1 MRVEEPGPEAG
12 RDEATT
18 AGFGTARRPG
28 RPRDPQ
34 ADEAIT
40 SAIVDVL
47 AEQGFSGFT
56 VAEVAARAGV
66 GKATI
71 YRRWS
76 TKEELVLAAA
86 ERVMVHVEP
95 PDTGSLRGDLLAMRD
110 SRARATTSDTDDA
123 LAGVWS
129 VVQDEP
135 EVAAIFHEQF
145 VRSKVALMRGLLE
158 RARERGEIPADRDL
172 DVVALVGPALLQ
184 YHKLANGG
192 RLEEGFVERMV
203 DEVIVPLA
211 TWGPGAPH
219 A

>member
-1 MRVEEPGPEAG
+1 MRVEEPGTEAG

-56 VAEVAARAGV
+56 VEEVAARAGV

-95 PDTGSLRGDLLAMRD
+95 PDTGSLRDDLVGWYWEKFRTKSASTSDRLMGQVIVEAVVNPDLKKLLARFIAGRRKTIAQVVERG
-110 SRARATTSDTDDA
+110 RARGDCGDVDASLLMDMISGTLMHRSLFGDKQLRRSDVEQVVDA
-123 LAGVWS
+123 ALQGV
-129 VVQDEP
+129 D
-135 EVAAIFHEQF
+135 
-145 VRSKVALMRGLLE
+145 
-158 RARERGEIPADRDL
+158 ADRS
-172 DVVALVGPALLQ
+172 
-184 YHKLANGG
+184 
-192 RLEEGFVERMV
+192 
-203 DEVIVPLA
+203 
-211 TWGPGAPH
+211 
-219 A
+219 

>member
-1 MRVEEPGPEAG
+1 MRVEEPGTEAG

-56 VAEVAARAGV
+56 VEEVAARAGV

-95 PDTGSLRGDLLAMRD
+95 PDTGSLRDDLVGWYWEKFRTKSA
-110 SRARATTSDTDDA
+110 STSDR
-123 LAGVWS
+123 LMGQVIVEAGGWMIAQDHASSAVWGMPGS
-129 VVQDEP
+129 VVK
-135 EVAAIFHEQF
+135 AGLASAI
-145 VRSKVALMRGLLE
+145 
-158 RARERGEIPADRDL
+158 
-172 DVVALVGPALLQ
+172 
-184 YHKLANGG
+184 LA
-192 RLEEGFVERMV
+192 
-203 DEVIVPLA
+203 
-211 TWGPGAPH
+211 PGAIAQAIMH
-219 A
+219 QWQAAA